1 MQKRHGLIAL
11 VFLALTAISVLAQDA
26 ATEKTLIANER
37 AVMDAFAKG
46 NRATVEK
53 YLARDGS
60 AIDPVM
66 GVMAN
71 AEMLKTFDQMAKDMK
86 ITSWTISNEKVVWAD
101 PNTAVLSYTWTGK
114 GTMQGQPIPSP
125 TFAST
130 VWTKRGGNWVALFH
144 QETSKVATPPAPAAK
159 KE

>member
-1 MQKRHGLIAL
+1 MMNGRHGLIAL
-11 VFLALTAISVLAQDA
+11 VFLAMTVTSTLAQDA

-53 YLARDGS
+53 YLTRDGFGV
-60 AIDPVM
+60 DPMM
-66 GVMAN
+66 GRMTN
-71 AEMLKTFDQMAKDMK
+71 AETLKMFDQMAKDMK
-86 ITSWTISNEKVVWAD
+86 ITSWTISDEKVLWAD
-101 PNTAVLSYTWTGK
+101 PNTAIVNYTWTGK
-114 GTMQGQPIPSP
+114 GTYQGQPIPSP

-144 QETSKVATPPAPAAK
+144 QETSKIAAPPAPGK
-159 KE
+159 K